1 MSSHSSAICRTVTA
15 LLKRCPLPAPRIVH
29 RYTTTSEVVSVDG
42 RLPFGI
48 RVREDMKLAEVDDAH
63 CRVNYNCDFTLPTGL
78 RGAILGRV
86 FGRSFDTGPANSL
99 SRLKREAERVSE
111 SKNA

>member
-1 MSSHSSAICRTVTA
+1 
-15 LLKRCPLPAPRIVH
+15 
-29 RYTTTSEVVSVDG
+29 
-42 RLPFGI
+42 
-48 RVREDMKLAEVDDAH
+48 MKLAEVDDAH

-86 FGRSFDTGPANSL
+86 FGRSFDTGPADSL